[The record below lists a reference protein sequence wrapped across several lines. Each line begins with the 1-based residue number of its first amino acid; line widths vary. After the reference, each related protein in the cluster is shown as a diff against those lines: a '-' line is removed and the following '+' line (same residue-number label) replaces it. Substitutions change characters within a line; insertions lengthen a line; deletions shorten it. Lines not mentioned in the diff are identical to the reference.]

1 MTSPSS
7 TPPGPEI
14 ETAFFPRLRET
25 EEIVLRIA
33 AEVSSSGMEIVE
45 RSSGRIGV
53 GSVYSL
59 VERLHQGG
67 WLAKR
72 GRQYELSEKG
82 RRWLRAVDA
91 AAKIFAEA
99 R

>member
-1 MTSPSS
+1 VSDSDAPM
-7 TPPGPEI
+7 PEI

-33 AEVSSSGMEIVE
+33 GQVSSTGTEFVE
-45 RSSGRIGV
+45 RSSGRIGM

-59 VERLHQGG
+59 LERLHGNG
-67 WLAKR
+67 WLLKR
-72 GRQYELSEKG
+72 GRQYELSDKG
-82 RRWLRAVDA
+82 RRWLRGIDA
-91 AAKIFAEA
+91 AAKIFSEV